1 MNFKKLFTSI
11 VLSTSILFVGTFTY
25 QSVEQTHVSHAASY
39 NYYNKHQCT
48 WWAFKR
54 RAQVGN
60 PVSNRWGNAKTW
72 YKNAKRSG
80 YATGHKPRRY
90 VVMQSTAGYYGHVA
104 IVERVNRN
112 GSIVISEY
120 NYNRPLAY
128 GTRTISKGSAR
139 HYNYIY

>member
-1 MNFKKLFTSI
+1 MNFKNYSQ
-11 VLSTSILFVGTFTY
+11 VLSYLQAFYLLVLSRTKALNKLTFHMLHHIIITININVHGGLSNVVRKLVNRFLIVGECENLV
-25 QSVEQTHVSHAASY
+25 Q
-39 NYYNKHQCT
+39 
-48 WWAFKR
+48 
-54 RAQVGN
+54 
-60 PVSNRWGNAKTW
+60 
-72 YKNAKRSG
+72 NAKRSG

-90 VVMQSTAGYYGHVA
+90 AVMQSTAGYYGHVA